1 LICEK
6 LYFWDVYVFSLI
18 KDFAML
24 ELSLEVIILISML
37 IILAILSL
45 IPDKKWIKFYKTD
58 WLDEFLHPKH

>member
-1 LICEK
+1 
-6 LYFWDVYVFSLI
+6 
-18 KDFAML
+18 ML

-45 IPDKKWIKFYKTD
+45 IPDEKWIKLYKSD